1 MKKYKMRQ
9 EIGITTEEG
18 VPIKEFSVQMYLNA
32 EGIKEKDILDMFV
45 MYADNFTG
53 LIQEESDQSVEEY
66 SEGERKKSR
75 WFE

>member
-9 EIGITTEEG
+9 EIGVTTEEG
-18 VPIKEFSVQMYLNA
+18 MTIKEFSVQMYLNA

-53 LIQEESDQSVEEY
+53 LIQEESDQSEEEDSG
-66 SEGERKKSR
+66 SECKKGR
-75 WFE
+75 WF